1 MRESNIICAILD
13 YESLVANTIKDL
25 SEQINTIDEMLA
37 DANVSADVISK
48 LEESKALLT
57 DIKTRVEE
65 ILKYIQLHRKK
76 RSMGT
81 QEFF

>member
-13 YESLVANTIKDL
+13 YESLVANTIKYL

-48 LEESKALLT
+48 LEETKSLLT
-57 DIKTRVEE
+57 DMKIKGEE
-65 ILKYIQLHRKK
+65 ILQKIQLSRIK
-76 RSMGT
+76 RAMGT
-81 QEFF
+81 QESV